1 MPLNFSKLLLKPDEI
16 DTVLYHGDCIDG
28 YASAFA
34 CYYYFKTKNIKRKI
48 TYIPCQYQKSP
59 PMLTDKKVLI
69 CDFSYKYN
77 ILKDIMKSAS
87 KLAIL
92 DHHQSAEK
100 DLRNIPDQYKVFTMD
115 HSGAYIAWAYFFG
128 ESNIPLMIRYVQ
140 DNDIWKKSMP
150 NTRAF
155 TSYIFNLPKTFDS
168 YEKLLSD
175 DYITNVVLPIG
186 DGMQKQND
194 NYINEGVKKVAV
206 NFMLID
212 SQLYF
217 VGIINT
223 SILKSEI
230 GNAFLI
236 SNPNVNFTICHS
248 KNEYTGENY
257 LSLRSTNNGTDV
269 EILASKF
276 GGGGHRN
283 AAGLSVFSAETL
295 PGILIDRYQCY
306 NQISNIKLIQQS
318 IADNENLVLNVVY
331 LNSYHH
337 KKHLGKY
344 LLQKRY
350 EENFTGTPRIIT
362 EAVSIMRNTLKD
374 MTFYVGLDLAAIY
387 YYSDA
392 EDATYFSIV
401 SDNLDLLH
409 IIKEL
414 YEDYVFNTTDSNIS
428 DRLKI
433 KLNSLHNRLP

>member
-1 MPLNFSKLLLKPDEI
+1 MPIDFSKLELKPNEI
-16 DTVLYHGDCIDG
+16 DVLLYHGDCIDG
-28 YASAFA
+28 YACAFA

-48 TYIPCQYQKSP
+48 SYIPCQYQKPP
-59 PMLTDKKVLI
+59 PMLNDKNVLI
-69 CDFSYKYN
+69 CDFSYKFN
-77 ILKDIMKSAS
+77 TLKNIMKSAK

-100 DLRNIPDQYKVFTMD
+100 DLKNIPDKYKIFTME

-128 ESNIPLMIRYVQ
+128 EDVVPLMIRYIQ
-140 DNDIWKKSMP
+140 DNDIWKKSLP

-155 TSYIFNLPKTFDS
+155 TSYIFNLPKTFDQ

-175 DYITNVVLPIG
+175 DYITSVVLPIG

-194 NYINEGVKKVAV
+194 NYINEGVKKTVV

-212 SQLYF
+212 NNLYF

-236 SNPNVNFTICHS
+236 TNPDVNFAICYS

-257 LSLRSTNNGTDV
+257 LSLRSTNSGSDV
-269 EILASKF
+269 EMIASKF

-306 NQISNIKLIQQS
+306 NQIKHIKLIQQS
-318 IADNENLVLNVVY
+318 VADNEDLILNIVY

-337 KKHLGKY
+337 KRHLGKY

-350 EENFTGTPRIIT
+350 EENFTGTPRIIS
-362 EAVSIMRNTLKD
+362 EAISIMRNKLKD
-374 MTFYVGLDLAAIY
+374 MTFYVGLDLAVIY
-387 YYSDA
+387 YYSDS
-392 EDATYFSIV
+392 DDVTYFSIT

-409 IIKEL
+409 ILKEL
-414 YEDYVFNTTDSNIS
+414 YESSVVDTTDANIS

-433 KLNSLHNRLP
+433 KIKGLQNRLP